1 MRTYERRGWFRLTLP
16 DGWDVD
22 ESEDPPAIYRPEG
35 SGVLHVTARETRPP
49 RPGETIDV
57 EFMLRMFLRQS
68 GTDPKK
74 LAIRK
79 WTESGVEWAGT
90 EFEEEGPEGDLLR
103 WLVWLATNHDL
114 ILFLSYVRRAD
125 EGEPERP
132 EVEAIVRSLEFF

>member
-1 MRTYERRGWFRLTLP
+1 
-16 DGWDVD
+16 
-22 ESEDPPAIYRPEG
+22 
-35 SGVLHVTARETRPP
+35 
-49 RPGETIDV
+49 V